1 MKFQII
7 DAVTL
12 PMIKENN
19 ETAFMHAL
27 EQMKKETKIKRIPVC
42 IIHQMCQMWSGSD
55 FYLDEYC
62 RFTNKKLLFG
72 KSKKW
77 PFAE

>member
-19 ETAFMHAL
+19 ETAFKHAL

-42 IIHQMCQMWSGSD
+42 IIHQMCQM
-55 FYLDEYC
+55 
-62 RFTNKKLLFG
+62 
-72 KSKKW
+72 
-77 PFAE
+77 